1 MKTIRTLK
9 YFYILIVAAVA
20 FTACNDDN
28 ELGEVKVPG
37 SDYTLPQGG
46 NNEADAKIMSLYDT
60 YGSYFLYV
68 FSEKDF
74 KWSLVENNGTEYQFE
89 PIEPERVNN
98 LLDIIQITWL
108 DLYDTS
114 FLKKNMPKFVM
125 LTGKLQTLVEDWW
138 SSSWVDVPARC
149 IDNQIAISD
158 ITKNVGEMTSDDK
171 RSFKNYLQAVF
182 LNYCIT
188 TGAVEVPREF
198 YTVSD
203 YTAELYWESTEKARE
218 YGFVYNPQTD
228 EEWSTVYWSL
238 SQSLDISA
246 YVASLAYRTE
256 SEWTEDLEYPLVR
269 KKYEL
274 LVNAFTKAGVDIK
287 KIGNKDFK

>member
-1 MKTIRTLK
+1 
-9 YFYILIVAAVA
+9 
-20 FTACNDDN
+20 
-28 ELGEVKVPG
+28 
-37 SDYTLPQGG
+37 
-46 NNEADAKIMSLYDT
+46 
-60 YGSYFLYV
+60 
-68 FSEKDF
+68 
-74 KWSLVENNGTEYQFE
+74 
-89 PIEPERVNN
+89 
-98 LLDIIQITWL
+98 
-108 DLYDTS
+108 
-114 FLKKNMPKFVM
+114 
-125 LTGKLQTLVEDWW
+125 
-138 SSSWVDVPARC
+138 
-149 IDNQIAISD
+149 
-158 ITKNVGEMTSDDK
+158 MTSDDK

-188 TGAVEVPREF
+188 TGAVEVPQEF

-203 YTAELYWESTEKARE
+203 YTADLYWESTEKARE

-246 YVASLAYRTE
+246 YVASLAYRTD
-256 SEWTEDLEYPLVR
+256 SEWAEDLEYPLVR